1 MFKKTLFAI
10 LLMLSSST
18 AFAGGYWDYR
28 QVCDYETVTVSTPY
42 TACTYDGYLYSGI
55 KQIYSYGQSMAFA
68 GHVSCPTSTF
78 GAEWRN
84 VYNSQTQQWE
94 FDYYTGT
101 LFLSFAQHLTST
113 STTTQQVEGS
123 CRMERVW
130 VPLCPGCQ
138 IP

>member
-1 MFKKTLFAI
+1 MLKKTLFAI
-10 LLMLSSST
+10 LLLVSSSS

-28 QVCDYETVTVSTPY
+28 EVCDYETITVSTPY
-42 TACTYDGYLYSGI
+42 TSCSYNGYLWSGS
-55 KQIYSYGQSMAFA
+55 KKIYTDKTDILS
-68 GHVSCPTSTF
+68 GHVSCPSSTF

-84 VYNSQTQQWE
+84 IYNSQTQQWE
-94 FDYYTGT
+94 YNYYTGT
-101 LFLSFAQHLTST
+101 LFLFFAQHLTST
-113 STTTQQVEGS
+113 STITQQVEGS